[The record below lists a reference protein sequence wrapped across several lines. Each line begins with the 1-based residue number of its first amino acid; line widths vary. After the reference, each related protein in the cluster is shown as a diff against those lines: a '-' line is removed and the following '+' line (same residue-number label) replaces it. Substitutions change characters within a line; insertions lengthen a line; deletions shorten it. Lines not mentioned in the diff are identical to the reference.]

1 MIGLS
6 DEGNDLSGVR
16 KLVVGLNDVVPEQK
30 GAFLDCIRSI
40 REFSCRFLYKIN
52 SSKHVCNDYTFHNH
66 RFYGVRYHNSFIST
80 MADY

>member
-6 DEGNDLSGVR
+6 DEGNNLSGVR

-30 GAFLDCIRSI
+30 GAFLIVYSLLENFLVEFCIKLI
-40 REFSCRFLYKIN
+40 HQNMVVMI
-52 SSKHVCNDYTFHNH
+52 YTFHNH
-66 RFYGVRYHNSFIST
+66 RFYGVRYHNSFVST